1 MRVTHNLA
9 PTGIPESRWYAPAA
23 VLRRATTFCCL
34 AAALV
39 ATGCGGGT
47 TQGANQVKGSGT
59 YTVAVPITRF
69 PVKQHLDSGSVLR
82 IAVTNTGTR
91 PLPDVG
97 VTITTGNAGTSAPA
111 FQAPS
116 SQQGL
121 AQRYQPIWV
130 LDEGPLNGDAAVSN
144 SWMLGNLP
152 VGRTKIF
159 TWRVHPI
166 RSGAFRIRW
175 RVLPAQ
181 LGGTAVLASGA
192 AAEGVLPVVIS
203 SKAPAATVGANG
215 KVKTKF

>member
-1 MRVTHNLA
+1 MRATRNLA
-9 PTGIPESRWYAPAA
+9 LVGNPESRWYAPAS

-34 AAALV
+34 AAAS
-39 ATGCGGGT
+39 AAAGCGGGT
-47 TQGANQVKGSGT
+47 NQGANQVKGSGD

-69 PVKQHLDSGSVLR
+69 PAKQHLDSESVLR
-82 IAVTNTGTR
+82 IAVTNTGR
-91 PLPDVG
+91 RALPDVG

-152 VGRTKIF
+152 AGQTRIF
-159 TWRVHPI
+159 SWHVHPI
-166 RSGAFRIRW
+166 RSGAFRLRW

-181 LGGTAVLASGA
+181 LGGKAVLASGA
-192 AAEGVLPVVIS
+192 PAEGVLPVVIS
-203 SKAPAATVGANG
+203 SKAPAATVRPNG
-215 KVKTKF
+215 SVKTQF